1 MWLTRLSIQRPVFVI
16 VLMATLVVL
25 GLFCRSKMQ
34 VEERPRV
41 DIPYVTITTTYPGT
55 GPAEMESLIS
65 KPIEDAVSSVNGIRN
80 ITSSSQ
86 YGISF
91 VQLEFYIGTNS
102 QFAAQEVRQK
112 VDGVR
117 RRLPRDIDPPVV
129 DRLDVNASPVIYLGM
144 KGDRSQ
150 KQLRFLADTQIKYR
164 LAQVPGVGQVEVTGG
179 DVREIRVAVNKRR
192 LEAWNMS
199 INDVVGAIF
208 RANANIPSGHVTEGT
223 RDYDARLVGEF
234 QSVEEMQDL
243 DLPLT
248 FGQNSVPLK
257 LRDVATV
264 VDTTAERQ
272 TTTRIWMRE
281 KPRTEATV
289 TAVSADMVTAKY
301 EYQGKEHTGLFPPS
315 QVAQE
320 HDGHTVVGL
329 KNASA
334 VKPGDHVKV
343 PMPMEG
349 ADSIGLTVTKLADAN
364 TVEVVDNV
372 IKELGRLEKEL
383 PGNIKFQISQDE
395 SRTVRYALEDI
406 NVSLIL
412 GALLAVIV
420 VFLFLHNLRG
430 TLICAIAIPMSLIAA
445 FIPMYFLGQSMNNM
459 TMLGLSLVVGILVD
473 DSIVVLENIYR
484 HLHMGET
491 PTEAALNGRGEIGN
505 AAIIITLV
513 DVVVFLPMIW
523 MGGIIGMFLKAFGIT
538 VAVATL
544 FSLLVSFTVTP
555 WLTSRW
561 YRLGEDLEHKKGLF
575 KVLDTG
581 LNAMDRGYRR
591 VLDWVLGTPRWFAVA
606 TAIGLFV
613 WIVRGGI
620 PGDQTSWIYFWSL
633 AVSLIA
639 LIAFM
644 TSGWWQTAGRMAV
657 FALGI
662 LFFVFTMQV
671 WGPMMK
677 IGYIPVYD
685 QSKLGMTL
693 ELPAGASLEETDRV
707 MRQLEEV
714 VAATPEVATMFTTV
728 GRAGGGF
735 RSAPETGRQFGQMNI
750 QLYEKPDLIESI
762 NPFHNKEKA
771 ELDWRQRAD
780 ADIAAEI
787 RKKIA
792 GIAGGKA
799 VIVPVRGFS
808 GINAPVQVELL
819 GFDLNQMKRV
829 SEQIRDKL
837 AAMPGVMNADIS
849 LRPGKPEAQ
858 VVIDR
863 EKASQYGFDV
873 TQVGSAIRS
882 AYEGNIDAKFRE
894 AGEQFDIRVQFADLD
909 RGRIDEVGNVV
920 VGKVR
925 NAELNTWTPIRLN
938 QVANISMG
946 EGPNKIDR
954 KNRLRRATVSAYVL
968 PGVVPLRIN
977 QAIENEIKQMPL
989 GDLKVSAGGDAD
1001 RARTE
1006 YPHLIISL
1014 MMSFVLVYLLMAV
1027 LFDNLIHPLTIQLSL
1042 PMAMIGAVLAL
1053 VWADQQLSI
1062 ISITGFIMLGGI
1074 VQKNAIL
1081 LIDFTN
1087 TLRDRGYTR
1096 DEALKEAG
1104 PMRLRP
1110 ILMTT
1115 LAMIAGMA
1123 PIAMAV
1129 GRGNEARAP
1138 LATCVIGGLVMSTI
1152 LSLLII
1158 PCIYSVFD
1166 DVLAWFQRLMKK
1178 GKRSALVEHALAEE
1192 GVGAE

>member
-16 VLMATLVVL
+16 VLIATLLLL
-25 GLFCRSKMQ
+25 GLFSRSKMQ

-41 DIPYVTITTTYPGT
+41 DIPYVTITSTYPGT
-55 GPAEMESLIS
+55 GPAEMESLVT
-65 KPIEDAVSSVNGIRN
+65 KPIEDAVSAVNGIRN

-86 YGISF
+86 YGIAF
-91 VQLEFYIGTNS
+91 VQLEFFIGTNS

-117 RRLPRDIDPPVV
+117 RRLPRDMDPPVV
-129 DRLDVNASPVIYLGM
+129 DRLDTNAQPVIYLGV
-144 KGDRSQ
+144 KGDRSL

-164 LAQVPGVGQVEVTGG
+164 LAQVPGVGNVDVSGG
-179 DVREIRVAVNKRR
+179 DVREIRVSVNKKR

-199 INDVVGAIF
+199 INDVVSAIYK
-208 RANANIPSGHVTEGT
+208 ANANIPSGHVTEGA

-234 QSVEEMQDL
+234 QNVDQMRDL

-248 FGQNSVPLK
+248 FGQNNVALK
-257 LRDVATV
+257 LRDVADISDTV
-264 VDTTAERQ
+264 AERQ
-272 TTTRIWMRE
+272 TTTRIWTRSHPD
-281 KPRTEATV
+281 K
-289 TAVSADMVTAKY
+289 
-301 EYQGKEHTGLFPPS
+301 
-315 QVAQE
+315 
-320 HDGHTVVGL
+320 
-329 KNASA
+329 
-334 VKPGDHVKV
+334 
-343 PMPMEG
+343 PMEG
-349 ADSIGLTVTKLADAN
+349 ADSVGLTVTKLADAN

-372 IKELGRLEKEL
+372 VKELKRLEKEL
-383 PGNIKFQISQDE
+383 PGNIQFQVTQDE

-420 VFLFLHNLRG
+420 VFFFLHNLRG
-430 TLICAIAIPMSLIAA
+430 TLICAIAIPTSLIAA

-484 HLHMGET
+484 HLHKGET

-513 DVVVFLPMIW
+513 DVVVFLPMLW
-523 MGGIIGMFLKAFGIT
+523 MGGIIGMFLKAFGLT

-544 FSLLVSFTVTP
+544 FSLLVSFTITP

-561 YRLGEDLEHKKGLF
+561 YRLGEDLETKRGFFLLLEHM
-575 KVLDTG
+575 
-581 LNAMDRGYRR
+581 LNALDRGYRK
-591 VLDWVLGTPRWFAVA
+591 VLDWALGTPRWFAIATCAGMVA
-606 TAIGLFV
+606 WLVYGVLKNGMPADDGA
-613 WIVRGGI
+613 WA
-620 PGDQTSWIYFWSL
+620 YFWLL
-633 AVSLIA
+633 AGSMGL
-639 LIAFM
+639 LLAFI
-644 TSGWWQTAGRMAV
+644 TAGWWQTAGRMAI
-657 FALGI
+657 FSLGI
-662 LFFVFTMQV
+662 LFFVFTMQEF
-671 WGPMMK
+671 GPKMK

-685 QSKLGMTL
+685 QSKLGMTV

-707 MRQLEEV
+707 TKQLEKV
-714 VAATPEVATMFTTV
+714 VTSVPEVATAFVTV
-728 GRAGGGF
+728 GRIQGGF
-735 RSAPETGRQFGQMNI
+735 RSAPETGRQFAQMNI

-762 NPFHNKEKA
+762 NPFTDKEKLA
-771 ELDWRQRAD
+771 EDWRKRSD
-780 ADIAAEI
+780 SDVAAEI
-787 RKKIA
+787 RQKIG
-792 GIAGGKA
+792 GIAGGRA
-799 VIVPVRGFS
+799 VIVPVRGFG
-808 GINAPVQVELL
+808 GISAPVQVELL
-819 GFDLNQMKRV
+819 GFDLNQMKTV
-829 SEQIRDKL
+829 SEEIRDRLGKI
-837 AAMPGVMNADIS
+837 PGVINPDIS

-858 VVIDR
+858 VTIDR
-863 EKASQYGFDV
+863 EKASQFGLDV
-873 TQVGSAIRS
+873 TAIGTALRS

-894 AGEQFDIRVQFADLD
+894 QGEQFDIRVQFADLD
-909 RGRIDEVGNVV
+909 RNRIDEVGAVV
-920 VGKVR
+920 VGRVR
-925 NAELNTWTPIRLN
+925 QGDNWYPVRLN

-946 EGPNKIDR
+946 EGPNKIER
-954 KNRLRRATVSAYVL
+954 KNRLRKATVSAYVL

-977 QAIENEIKQMPL
+977 QEIEAQIKTMAL
-989 GDLKVSAGGDAD
+989 GDMKVNAGGDAD

-1006 YPHLIISL
+1006 YPHLILSL

-1027 LFDNLIHPLTIQLSL
+1027 LFDNLIHPFTIQLSL

-1053 VWADQQLSI
+1053 VWLDQQLSI

-1081 LIDFTN
+1081 MVDYTN
-1087 TLRDRGYTR
+1087 TLRERGYSR

-1104 PMRLRP
+1104 PVRLRP

-1123 PIAMAV
+1123 PIAAAV

-1152 LSLLII
+1152 LSLIVI

-1166 DVLAWFQRLMKK
+1166 DIQEWVRRLLRK
-1178 GKRSALVEHALAEE
+1178 GRRSALVEHALMEE
-1192 GVGAE
+1192 FEGAE

>member
-16 VLMATLVVL
+16 VLITTLVLL
-25 GLFCRSKMQ
+25 GLFSRSKML

-55 GPAEMESLIS
+55 GPAEMESLIT
-65 KPIEDAVSSVNGIRN
+65 KPLEDGVSSVNGIRN

-91 VQLEFYIGTNS
+91 VQLEFFIGTNS

-117 RRLPRDIDPPVV
+117 RLLPRDMDPPVV
-129 DRLDVNASPVIYLGM
+129 DRFDINAQPVLYLGM
-144 KGDRSQ
+144 KGQRSI

-179 DVREIRVAVNKRR
+179 DVREIRVSVNKKR

-199 INDVVGAIF
+199 ITDVVNAIY
-208 RANANIPSGHVTEGT
+208 RANANIPSGHVTEGP

-234 QSVEEMQDL
+234 QDVEQMRNL

-248 FGQNSVPLK
+248 FGQNNVPLK

-264 VDTTAERQ
+264 EDTVAERQ
-272 TTTRIWMRE
+272 TVTRIWTRE
-281 KPRTEATV
+281 HPK
-289 TAVSADMVTAKY
+289 DKMI
-301 EYQGKEHTGLFPPS
+301 
-315 QVAQE
+315 
-320 HDGHTVVGL
+320 
-329 KNASA
+329 
-334 VKPGDHVKV
+334 
-343 PMPMEG
+343 G
-349 ADSIGLTVTKLADAN
+349 ADSVGLTVTKLADAN
-364 TVEVVDNV
+364 TIEVVDGIN
-372 IKELGRLEKEL
+372 KELERLEKERPEKL
-383 PGNIKFQISQDE
+383 KFMVIQDE
-395 SRTVRYALEDI
+395 SRTVRNSLEDI

-430 TLICAIAIPMSLIAA
+430 TLICAIAIPVSLIAA
-445 FIPMYFLGQSMNNM
+445 FIPMYFLGQSLNNM

-484 HLHMGET
+484 HLYKGET

-538 VAVATL
+538 VALATL

-555 WLTSRW
+555 WLASRW
-561 YRLGEDLEHKKGLF
+561 YRLGEDLEHKTGFFLI
-575 KVLDTG
+575 LDHG
-581 LNAMDRGYRR
+581 LNALDRGYRK

-606 TAIGLFV
+606 VAVGLVV
-613 WIVRGGI
+613 WLIRGGI
-620 PGDQTSWIYFWSL
+620 PQDGANWTYFWMMV
-633 AVSLIA
+633 VSLGMLVAFIA
-639 LIAFM
+639 
-644 TSGWWQTAGRMAV
+644 SGWWQTAGRMAI
-657 FALGI
+657 FSLGT
-662 LFFVFTMQV
+662 LFFIFTMQV
-671 WGPMMK
+671 YFPLMK

-685 QSKLGMTL
+685 QSRLGLTL
-693 ELPAGASLEETDRV
+693 ELPAGASLEETNRTV
-707 MRQLEEV
+707 RKMEEV
-714 VAATPEVATMFTTV
+714 VAATPEVSGVFTTV
-728 GRAGGGF
+728 GKIQGGG
-735 RSAPETGRQFGQMNI
+735 RGAPENGRQFAQLNI

-762 NPFHNKEKA
+762 NPFTPKEDL
-771 ELDWRQRAD
+771 EEDWRKRPD
-780 ADIAAEI
+780 AEIAAEI
-787 RKKIA
+787 RKKISV
-792 GIAGGKA
+792 IPGGKA
-799 VIVPVRGFS
+799 VIIPVRGFS
-808 GINAPVQVELL
+808 GISAPVQVELL
-819 GFDLNQMKRV
+819 GFDLVQMKKV
-829 SEQIRDKL
+829 SEQVRDKL
-837 AAMPGVMNADIS
+837 AKIPGVINPDIS

-858 VVIDR
+858 VTIDR
-863 EKASQYGFDV
+863 QKASQYGLDV
-873 TQVGSAIRS
+873 TQIGQALRAS
-882 AYEGNIDAKFRE
+882 YEGNIDTKFRE
-894 AGEQFDIRVQFADLD
+894 AGEQFDIRVQFADFD
-909 RGRIDEVGNVV
+909 RTRIDEIGNIV
-920 VGKVR
+920 VGRV
-925 NAELNTWTPIRLN
+925 NTDAGRQAVRLN

-954 KNRLRRATVSAYVL
+954 KNRLRKATVSAYVL
-968 PGVVPLRIN
+968 PGVVAVKVNN
-977 QAIENEIKQMPL
+977 QIEAEIKKMPL
-989 GDLKVSAGGDAD
+989 GDIKIAAGGDAD

-1006 YPHLIISL
+1006 YPHLMLSL
-1014 MMSFVLVYLLMAV
+1014 FFSFILVYLLMAV

-1053 VWADQQLSI
+1053 VYFDQQLSI

-1081 LIDFTN
+1081 LIDFIN
-1087 TLRDRGYTR
+1087 TLRGRGHER
-1096 DEALKEAG
+1096 DEAIKEAG

-1138 LATCVIGGLVMSTI
+1138 LATAVIGGLVMSTI

-1166 DVLAWFQRLMKK
+1166 DIQTWVAKLMRK
-1178 GKRSALVEHALAEE
+1178 GRRSWLVENALAEE
-1192 GVGAE
+1192 GGAE